1 VNTRGPLRP
10 LARAGLGGGL
20 ANAFKAA
27 QNPKDHMVDETASP
41 SSRAKSKS
49 IGESPFTF
57 PKFLGKF
64 DFPSEFRDLA
74 EKSTLQAKE
83 NYDKLKNATE
93 ELSGGFKD
101 AYEAATRG
109 TRDYGVRLIEAGR
122 TNVNAAFDCAT
133 ELLSAKSP
141 SEVIELSTAQLR
153 KQLETLSEQSKEL
166 AALAQKIATETAE
179 PIREGVNKA
188 FRQAA

>member
-1 VNTRGPLRP
+1 
-10 LARAGLGGGL
+10 
-20 ANAFKAA
+20 
-27 QNPKDHMVDETASP
+27 MVDEAASP
-41 SSRAKSKS
+41 SSRAKTKP
-49 IGESPFTF
+49 IDDSPFTI

-64 DFPSEFRDLA
+64 AFPSEFRDLA

-93 ELSGGFKD
+93 ELSGGFKG
-101 AYEAATRG
+101 AYETATKG

-122 TNVNAAFDCAT
+122 TNLNAAFDYAT

-141 SEVIELSTAQLR
+141 SEAIELSTAQLR
-153 KQLETLSEQSKEL
+153 KQFETLSEQSKEL
-166 AALAQKIATETAE
+166 ATLAQKIATETAE

>member
-1 VNTRGPLRP
+1 M
-10 LARAGLGGGL
+10 ADE
-20 ANAFKAA
+20 AA
-27 QNPKDHMVDETASP
+27 AAP
-41 SSRAKSKS
+41 SSGAKSKTS
-49 IGESPFTF
+49 SESPFVF
-57 PKFLGKF
+57 PKFLGKL

-93 ELSGGFKD
+93 EVTGGFKD
-101 AYEAATRG
+101 AYEAATKG
-109 TRDYGVRLIEAGR
+109 TRDYGVRLIQAGR
-122 TNVNAAFDCAT
+122 TNVNSAFDYAA

-153 KQLETLSEQSKEL
+153 KQFETIAEQSKEL
-166 AALAQKIATETAE
+166 VSMAQKIATDTAE

-188 FRQAA
+188 FKRAA

>member
-1 VNTRGPLRP
+1 
-10 LARAGLGGGL
+10 
-20 ANAFKAA
+20 
-27 QNPKDHMVDETASP
+27 MVDEAASP
-41 SSRAKSKS
+41 SARAKSKS

-64 DFPSEFRDLA
+64 AFPSEFRDLA

-101 AYEAATRG
+101 AYETATKG

-122 TNVNAAFDCAT
+122 TNLNAAFDYAT
-133 ELLSAKSP
+133 ELLSASP
-141 SEVIELSTAQLR
+141 SEAIELSTAQLR
-153 KQLETLSEQSKEL
+153 KQFETLSEQSKEL
-166 AALAQKIATETAE
+166 ATLAQKIATETAE

>member
-1 VNTRGPLRP
+1 
-10 LARAGLGGGL
+10 
-20 ANAFKAA
+20 
-27 QNPKDHMVDETASP
+27 MVDEAASP

-49 IGESPFTF
+49 IGETRFTF

-74 EKSTLQAKE
+74 EKNALQAKE

-93 ELSGGFKD
+93 QVTGGFKD
-101 AYEAATRG
+101 AYETATKG
-109 TRDYGVRLIEAGR
+109 TRDYGVCLIEAGR
-122 TNVNAAFDCAT
+122 TNLNAAFDYAT

-179 PIREGVNKA
+179 PIRKGVNKA

>member
-1 VNTRGPLRP
+1 
-10 LARAGLGGGL
+10 
-20 ANAFKAA
+20 
-27 QNPKDHMVDETASP
+27 MVDEAASP
-41 SSRAKSKS
+41 SSRAKLKS
-49 IGESPFTF
+49 IGETPFTF
-57 PKFLGKF
+57 SKFLGKF

-74 EKSTLQAKE
+74 EKNALQAKE

>member
-1 VNTRGPLRP
+1 
-10 LARAGLGGGL
+10 
-20 ANAFKAA
+20 
-27 QNPKDHMVDETASP
+27 MVDEAASP

-49 IGESPFTF
+49 NGKSPF
-57 PKFLGKF
+57 PEFLGKF
-64 DFPSEFRDLA
+64 AFPSEFRDLA

-93 ELSGGFKD
+93 EVTGGFKD
-101 AYEAATRG
+101 AYETASKG

-122 TNVNAAFDCAT
+122 TNLNAAFDYAT

-141 SEVIELSTAQLR
+141 SEAIELSTARLR

-166 AALAQKIATETAE
+166 ATLAQKIATETAE
-179 PIREGVNKA
+179 PIREGVNRA

>member
-1 VNTRGPLRP
+1 
-10 LARAGLGGGL
+10 
-20 ANAFKAA
+20 
-27 QNPKDHMVDETASP
+27 MVDEAASP
-41 SSRAKSKS
+41 SARAKSKS

-64 DFPSEFRDLA
+64 AFPSEFRDLA

-101 AYEAATRG
+101 AYETATKG
-109 TRDYGVRLIEAGR
+109 TCDYGVRLIEARR
-122 TNVNAAFDCAT
+122 TNLNAAFDYAT

-141 SEVIELSTAQLR
+141 SEAIEPSTAQLR
-153 KQLETLSEQSKEL
+153 KQFETLSEQSKEL
-166 AALAQKIATETAE
+166 ATLAQKIATETAE

>member
-1 VNTRGPLRP
+1 
-10 LARAGLGGGL
+10 
-20 ANAFKAA
+20 
-27 QNPKDHMVDETASP
+27 MVDEAASP

-49 IGESPFTF
+49 IGESPFII
-57 PKFLGKF
+57 PKFLGQF
-64 DFPSEFRDLA
+64 AFPSEFRDLA

-93 ELSGGFKD
+93 DVTGGFKE
-101 AYEAATRG
+101 AYETATKG

-122 TNVNAAFDCAT
+122 TNLNAAFDYAT

-141 SEVIELSTAQLR
+141 SEAMELSTAQLR

-166 AALAQKIATETAE
+166 ATLAQKIATETAE

>member
-1 VNTRGPLRP
+1 
-10 LARAGLGGGL
+10 
-20 ANAFKAA
+20 
-27 QNPKDHMVDETASP
+27 MVDEAGSL
-41 SSRAKSKS
+41 SSRARSNS
-49 IGESPFTF
+49 IGESPFMI

-64 DFPSEFRDLA
+64 AFPFELHNLA

-83 NYDKLKNATE
+83 NYDKLKIATE
-93 ELSGGFKD
+93 EVTGGFKD
-101 AYEAATRG
+101 AYETASKG
-109 TRDYGVRLIEAGR
+109 TRDYGILLIEAGR
-122 TNVNAAFDCAT
+122 TNINAAFDYAT

-141 SEVIELSTAQLR
+141 SEAIELSTTQLR
-153 KQLETLSEQSKEL
+153 KQFETLSEQSNEL

>member
-1 VNTRGPLRP
+1 
-10 LARAGLGGGL
+10 
-20 ANAFKAA
+20 
-27 QNPKDHMVDETASP
+27 MVDETVQTP
-41 SSRAKSKS
+41 SSRAKSKP
-49 IGESPFTF
+49 IGEPQFAL

-166 AALAQKIATETAE
+166 ATLAQKIATETAE

>member
-1 VNTRGPLRP
+1 
-10 LARAGLGGGL
+10 
-20 ANAFKAA
+20 
-27 QNPKDHMVDETASP
+27 MVDEAASP

-57 PKFLGKF
+57 TKFMGKF
-64 DFPSEFRDLA
+64 AFPSEFRDLA

-122 TNVNAAFDCAT
+122 TNVNAAT

-166 AALAQKIATETAE
+166 AALAQKIATESAE